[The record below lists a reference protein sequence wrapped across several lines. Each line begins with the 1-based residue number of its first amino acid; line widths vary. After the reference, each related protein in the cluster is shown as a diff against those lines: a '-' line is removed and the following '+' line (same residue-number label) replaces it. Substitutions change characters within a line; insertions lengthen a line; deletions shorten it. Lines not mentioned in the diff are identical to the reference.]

1 MLNDNFP
8 STKVKAYTLEEG
20 HILRMVKGASSALSL
35 RTNDGCIRVG
45 RSSVIR
51 VNKRPKHFETWE
63 ELQEAVKT
71 PRVSTKSG
79 RNEIVVVVRK
89 GDLFPVAPTIEEENM
104 GIEEAHQRLMQ
115 WCFLG
120 FSAAMQRASKSATM
134 AVNKILVAGTVGMAL
149 AAMILV
155 GLMAI
160 IFFSGGD
167 ASGTEET
174 TNQVLDGMGVYVE
187 PTPVATPGA

>member
-1 MLNDNFP
+1 MLNNDFP

-20 HILRMVKGASSALSL
+20 HILRMVKGSSSALSL
-35 RTNDGCIRVG
+35 RTNDGCVRVG

-79 RNEIVVVVRK
+79 RNEIIVVVRK
-89 GDLFPVAPTIEEENM
+89 GDPFPVAPTIEEEDM

-120 FSAAMQRASKSATM
+120 ISAAIQRTSNAVSAS
-134 AVNKILVAGTVGMAL
+134 VNKLLVAGTVVMAL
-149 AAMILV
+149 SAMVLV